1 MIKIP
6 TLQSL
11 FLAFLIAEMTVFPID
26 RAMADVAP
34 MRIVL
39 DVEDERPSFVVRVTN
54 PSSSPL
60 PVEMSVGRRFVDTN
74 GTQTIEVVEDAFMI
88 FPPMAYIPAGGV
100 RTVRATYMGD
110 LEMAESLAYILF
122 VKEVPLPPEPGFNG
136 VVFAHNFGVAVY
148 LRAPGSRAGPFAAD
162 MDDAGNLVISNT
174 GRDYALVTDLGIRF
188 LGDES
193 RRPRPAG
200 ELITAGQ
207 NPIIPPGASRVF
219 YLQEPIAPDDEPP
232 GLRVMLLRAR

>member
-1 MIKIP
+1 MFKIP
-6 TLQSL
+6 TLHSL
-11 FLAFLIAEMTVFPID
+11 VPAVLIAAMTILPMD
-26 RAMADVAP
+26 RAIADVAP
-34 MRIVL
+34 MRVVL
-39 DVEDERPSFVVRVTN
+39 DVENERPSFVVRVTN

-60 PVEMSVGRRFVDTN
+60 PVEMSVGRRFVDAD
-74 GTQTIEVVEDAFMI
+74 GTQTVEVVEDAFMI

-148 LRAPGSRAGPFAAD
+148 LRAPGSRAGPFSAD
-162 MDDAGNLVISNT
+162 MDEAGNLVISNT
-174 GRDYALVTDLGIRF
+174 GRDYALVTDLGIRI
-188 LGDES
+188 LGDAS
-193 RRPRPAG
+193 GRVRPAG
-200 ELITAGQ
+200 DLITAGQ
-207 NPIIPPGASRVF
+207 NPIIPPGASRMF
-219 YLQEPIAPDDEPP
+219 HLQEPIVPDDEPP